1 MAARRLDKLNDVKSE
16 MTEITNSPEAVQ
28 ADMSDRNDVNHLAE
42 KVQTELGYVDIF
54 VNNAGHKC

>member
-1 MAARRLDKLNDVKSE
+1 MDKLNDVKSE